1 MRYPWELDSP
11 EGSLK
16 TTTLIG
22 KLQGLVES
30 KGITPEQFKQAVSE
44 LEAAAKSKTKQE
56 AVKKVIKTVAPL
68 AALIK

>member
-1 MRYPWELDSP
+1 M
-11 EGSLK
+11 
-16 TTTLIG
+16 IG
-22 KLQGLVES
+22 KLRGLVES